1 MQYQIIW
8 FDFEAGLSLG
18 DTVEVSE
25 SDRCIYGDY
34 GFWYKTKT
42 VIRFIYN
49 TEAYSKNDAMELFK
63 KHMRTYV
70 WWDMNFGVCNN
81 LPSVDDFNWSY
92 PEGE

>member
-18 DTVEVSE
+18 DTVEASE
-25 SDRCIYGDY
+25 SDRAICGDY

-49 TEAYSKNDAMELFK
+49 TEAYSKKDAMELFK

-70 WWDMNFGVCNN
+70 WEMNLGGRNN
-81 LPSVDDFNWSY
+81 LSSVDNFNWSY